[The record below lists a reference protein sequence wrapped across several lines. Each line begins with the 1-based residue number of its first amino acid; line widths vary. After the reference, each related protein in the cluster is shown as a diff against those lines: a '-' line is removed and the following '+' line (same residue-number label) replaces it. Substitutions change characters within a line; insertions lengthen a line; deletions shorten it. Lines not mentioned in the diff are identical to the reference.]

1 MITHIL
7 NKQLSYFACR
17 RQFVRTQEIDDL
29 TNSFIWVKERS
40 QVLIKEKDK
49 MILEKHVYKEVIE
62 SSSCSE
68 SFVKFFLRRQ
78 TVYMKEGKEA

>member
-1 MITHIL
+1 
-7 NKQLSYFACR
+7 
-17 RQFVRTQEIDDL
+17 
-29 TNSFIWVKERS
+29 
-40 QVLIKEKDK
+40 